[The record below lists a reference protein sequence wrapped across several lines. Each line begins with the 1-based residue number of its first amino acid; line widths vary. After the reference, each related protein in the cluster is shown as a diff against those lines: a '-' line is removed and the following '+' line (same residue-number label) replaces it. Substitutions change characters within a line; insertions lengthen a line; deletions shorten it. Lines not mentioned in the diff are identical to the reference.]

1 MADLQSASPMPQG
14 ERLSSFKAARP
25 EPLAHGLAQETQ
37 IDPDLAQIVDAWPA
51 LPEPIRRAILVLAE
65 SIQ

>member
-1 MADLQSASPMPQG
+1 
-14 ERLSSFKAARP
+14 
-25 EPLAHGLAQETQ
+25 LAHGLAQETQ